1 MIGVIPSRVDTNA
14 NIFPISSIGTHTE
27 INPLESD
34 KEYIPNVSMIVP
46 LCKFVKGNANNN
58 CIFIEFDIKRN

>member
-1 MIGVIPSRVDTNA
+1 MNVYNCDIMIGVIPSSVDTKA
-14 NIFPISSIGTHTE
+14 NIFPMSSIGTHTE

-46 LCKFVKGNANNN
+46 SYNYKTAQ
-58 CIFIEFDIKRN
+58 